1 MPRPAMLDSAAVRSR
16 RAIVG
21 LLILVGT
28 GHAFDGT
35 MPVPVPGTSH
45 IFAPGPRSLGF
56 AGVPVNPSSIGDFDG
71 VVALAYVKGRAV
83 SGDGHRFVMAN
94 DMRVMSGTYF
104 AADGSRHSGSFA
116 FI

>member
-1 MPRPAMLDSAAVRSR
+1 LR
-16 RAIVG
+16 RVASTVALVA
-21 LLILVGT
+21 LLIGV
-28 GHAFDGT
+28 GHAFDGS

-45 IFAPGPRSLGF
+45 IFAPGPRSLGL
-56 AGVPVNPSSIGDFDG
+56 AGLAVNPSSIGDFDG

-83 SGDGHRFVMAN
+83 GGDGRRFVMAN
-94 DMRVMSGTYF
+94 DMRVMSGSYL

>member
-1 MPRPAMLDSAAVRSR
+1 VRTFAISAIAVLLT
-16 RAIVG
+16 VG
-21 LLILVGT
+21 G
-28 GHAFDGT
+28 GHAFDGA

-45 IFAPGPRSLGF
+45 IFAPGPRSLGL
-56 AGVPVNPSSIGDFDG
+56 AGLAANPSSIGDFDG

-83 SGDGHRFVMAN
+83 GGDGRRFLMAN
-94 DMRVMSGTYF
+94 DMRIMSGAYL

>member
-1 MPRPAMLDSAAVRSR
+1 MM
-16 RAIVG
+16 VG
-21 LLILVGT
+21 G

-45 IFAPGPRSLGF
+45 IFAPGPRSLGL
-56 AGVPVNPSSIGDFDG
+56 AGPAANPSSIGDFDG
-71 VVALAYVKGRAV
+71 GVALAYTKGRAV
-83 SGDGHRFVMAN
+83 GGDGHRFLMVD
-94 DMRVMSGTYF
+94 DMRIMSGAYL